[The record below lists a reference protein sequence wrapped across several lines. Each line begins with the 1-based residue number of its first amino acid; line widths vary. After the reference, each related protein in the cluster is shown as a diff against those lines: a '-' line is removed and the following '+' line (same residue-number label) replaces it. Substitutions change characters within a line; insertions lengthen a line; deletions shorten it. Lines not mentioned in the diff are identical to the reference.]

1 MAGRPI
7 PRTGRNRGPRRPYA
21 PRLPPEERR
30 EQLLDAAQSLIVEEG
45 YASCSI
51 EAVARLAGVTRPVV
65 YDHFPNMARLLAALI
80 EREEQ
85 YAIVLLERLIPLDP
99 GDRDPTEVVVSAIE
113 GFLEAVQER
122 PSTWRMILL
131 PPDGTPAVVRSQVE
145 TNRANA
151 IKRMEELVRWGLSL
165 PGMPRDFDVEL
176 TARAI
181 EAIGEEAGRLA
192 LTDPDGYTSE
202 RYSRFAGALMAR
214 IRQL

>member
-85 YAIVLLERLIPLDP
+85 YAVEVLERLIPVDP
-99 GDRDPTEVVVSAIE
+99 GDRDPTEVVVSAIQ
-113 GFLEAVQER
+113 GFLETVKER

-151 IKRMEELVRWGLSL
+151 IKRMEDLVRWGLAL
-165 PGMPRDFDVEL
+165 PGMPGDFDVEL

-181 EAIGEEAGRLA
+181 ETIGEEAGRLA
-192 LTDPDGYTSE
+192 LTDPDAYTSE
-202 RYSRFAGALMAR
+202 RYSAFAAALMAR
-214 IRQL
+214 IRQQ